1 MTEPKSYFDLGNFG
15 FRTSYVMVLK
25 EALVLNGLFDL
36 LLYKRQTINL
46 SFAFGMFELGAVLFF
61 CLSEKDDDDA

>member
-1 MTEPKSYFDLGNFG
+1 
-15 FRTSYVMVLK
+15 MVLK